1 MRDARNVDDRA
12 LALGIPDQLLELV
25 APGVRALVRAELSA
39 YLDAAGDPDAMGLP
53 TRCSPWTVRDLTAHL
68 AMTFKRFARMLEQ
81 SRAGDLSPP
90 FAREELAAE
99 NLRAVAA
106 FTGDPRAEL
115 RRWAEG
121 LVAAATDP
129 DEPMAHQFGPIPVGL
144 QLLFGLDE
152 LVIHHDDLAAALGSA
167 YRPPDPVVRALVP
180 VWERALRGL
189 PPGADD
195 WARIL
200 AASGR

>member
-1 MRDARNVDDRA
+1 VH
-12 LALGIPDQLLELV
+12 E
-25 APGVRALVRAELSA
+25 
-39 YLDAAGDPDAMGLP
+39 
-53 TRCSPWTVRDLTAHL
+53 LTAHL
-68 AMTFKRFARMLEQ
+68 AMTFERFVRLLAQ

-90 FAREELAAE
+90 FAPQELAAE

-106 FTGDPRAEL
+106 FTGDACAEL

-121 LVAAATDP
+121 LLAAATDP
-129 DEPMAHQFGPIPVGL
+129 DELIAHQFGPIPVGL

-152 LVIHHDDLAAALGSA
+152 LVIHHDDLAAARGGY
-167 YRPPDPVVRALVP
+167 YRPPGAVVRALIP
-180 VWERALRGL
+180 VWERVLGGL
-189 PPGADD
+189 PPGGDD

>member
-1 MRDARNVDDRA
+1 MTPIVEPY
-12 LALGIPDQLLELV
+12 LAGPWPPAAE
-25 APGVRALVRAELSA
+25 LVRAELSA
-39 YLDAAGDPDAMGLP
+39 YLDAADDPDVMGLP

-90 FAREELAAE
+90 FARDELSAE
-99 NLRAVAA
+99 NLSAVAG

-152 LVIHHDDLAAALGSA
+152 LVIHHDDLAGALGGS
-167 YRPPDPVVRALVP
+167 YRPPGPVVQALVP
-180 VWERALRGL
+180 VWERALGSL
-189 PPGADD
+189 APGADD

-200 AASGR
+200 TASGR